1 MHCNLNSVFFGKLA
15 AINCFLF
22 STWKNVGMLDHS
34 FGITVLIKTHHKFL
48 NQQHP
53 ENNEFT
59 RK

>member
-1 MHCNLNSVFFGKLA
+1 MEWKVENWQL
-15 AINCFLF
+15 NCFLF

-53 ENNEFT
+53 ENEFT
-59 RK
+59 RKITLLR